1 MNVRRPL
8 TNVLAVAVSA
18 TLLVLAGC
26 TAQDGVAGENGGGF
40 ISGDG
45 TVLVVAP
52 DDRTDVP
59 DWGGETVDGA
69 TIDSAEIDGVVVLN
83 FWYAGCPPCRKEAP
97 LLEEVYQEYQDR
109 ITFLGANVRDSAA
122 TARTFEEEFGVQYD
136 SIIDTE
142 TRDVMTAFAGQV
154 PPSAVPTTLV
164 LDAQGRVAARVSGL
178 LPSAQTLADL
188 IDAVL
193 AETEGETE
201 GP

>member
-1 MNVRRPL
+1 MRPRFL
-8 TNVLAVAVSA
+8 PLVASA
-18 TLLVLAGC
+18 AALLLLAGC
-26 TAQDGVAGENGGGF
+26 TSSDGVAGQETGGY

-45 TVLVVAP
+45 SVLVVAEA
-52 DDRTDVP
+52 DRTDVP
-59 DWGGETVDGA
+59 GWGGETVDGA
-69 TIDSAEIDGVVVLN
+69 TIDSAAIDGVVVLN

-109 ITFLGANVRDSAA
+109 ITFLGVNVRDSAP

-136 SIIDTE
+136 SILDVNS
-142 TRDVMTAFAGQV
+142 RDVMSAFAGQV

-193 AETEGETE
+193 AETGS
-201 GP
+201 P